1 MTFPSFGAG
10 EVLTA
15 TDMNAV
21 GMWKVGTFTASGI
34 SRALLCDNVFT
45 SDYRNYK
52 IVVKMAGVSN
62 TNWLYF
68 QFVDTNGATVAA
80 SYFATAYLRDFTG
93 GSTTV
98 GVINTTGSVP
108 LGYMANGVANPTG
121 AEITIYGPRQS
132 EWTTVNGQ
140 TTGVSSGSA
149 YQGGEIYATCNP
161 ATNTLRGLRFDNI
174 AGTNMTGTVTIY
186 GYNN

>member
-1 MTFPSFGAG
+1 MTYPSFSSG
-10 EVLTA
+10 EVLRA

-21 GMWKVGTFTASGI
+21 GMWKVGTFTASGT
-34 SRALLCDNVFT
+34 SRALVCDNVFT

-52 IVVKMAGVSN
+52 VVIKMGGVSN

-68 QFVDTNGATVAA
+68 QFIDTAGTTVSG
-80 SYFATAYLRDFTG
+80 SYFATAYLRDFTA
-93 GSTTV
+93 GSTAV
-98 GVINTTGSVP
+98 GVINTSGSVP
-108 LGYMANGVANPTG
+108 LGYMANGVSNPTG
-121 AEITIYGPRQS
+121 AEVTIYGPRQA

-140 TTGVSSGSA
+140 TTGISSGVA
-149 YQGGEIYATCNP
+149 YQAGEIYATCNP
-161 ATNTLRGLRFDNI
+161 TPNTLRGLRFDNI